1 MLKKIKEIFSIPDLR
16 KKIFIVAGLLVFF
29 RLLSAIPLPG
39 VNIEALKNL
48 LEANNMFGLM
58 NIFSG
63 GSFDNMSI
71 ALLGVGPYITSTI
84 ILQLLTMIFPRLKEI
99 YYEEGAAGRAKF
111 NKLSRFLTLPL
122 AVIQTYSLLAFLVS
136 QGVMPAFGF
145 LDFTLWL
152 NILTA
157 VAGSMILLW
166 VGELI
171 DEQKLGNGVS
181 LIILAG
187 IVSGFPSSIKNV
199 WFQVSQGL
207 MGIES
212 VLIFAVLALVVTA
225 AVVFINRGEH
235 KIPVTY
241 PKRAR
246 GGHFIGGASS
256 YLPIRVNQAGVI
268 PIIFAIAIMSFPQ
281 MAGQIIASIFPNGAA
296 INETII
302 RFMNNQIAY
311 GVIYFLLVLIFTYF
325 YTTIVFDSE
334 EVSKNLA
341 RSGGFVPGIRP
352 GEPTS
357 DYISAITSKVT
368 LFGAVSLAM
377 IAILPIVTQAF
388 IGQSFRI
395 GGTTLLI
402 VVSVAL
408 ESVGQ
413 IDSQVKMREYDP
425 VV

>member
-16 KKIFIVAGLLVFF
+16 KKIIIVAGLLVFF
-29 RLLSAIPLPG
+29 RLLAAIPLPG

-48 LEANNMFGLM
+48 LEANSMFGLM
-58 NIFSG
+58 NVFSG
-63 GSFDNMSI
+63 GSFDSLSI
-71 ALLGVGPYITSTI
+71 ALLGVGPYITATI
-84 ILQLLTMIFPRLKEI
+84 ILQVLTMIFPRLKEM

-122 AVIQTYSLLAFLVS
+122 AVIQTYSLLTFLVS
-136 QGVMPAFGF
+136 QGVIPAFGL
-145 LDFTLWL
+145 LDLSLWM
-152 NILTA
+152 NVLTA

-171 DEQKLGNGVS
+171 NEQKLGNGVS

-187 IVSGFPSSIKNV
+187 IVAGFPSSLKNV

-207 MGIES
+207 MGVETVI
-212 VLIFAVLALVVTA
+212 IFAILSLIVTA
-225 AVVFINRGEH
+225 AVVFVNKGEH

-256 YLPIRVNQAGVI
+256 YLPVRVNQAGVI

-281 MAGQIIASIFPNGAA
+281 MVGQILASIAPNGVV
-296 INETII
+296 INEAII
-302 RFMNNQIAY
+302 RFMSNQFAY
-311 GVIYFLLVLIFTYF
+311 GAIYFLLVLAFTYF
-325 YTTIVFDSE
+325 YTTVVFDPK
-334 EVSKNLA
+334 EVSKNLG
-341 RSGGFVPGIRP
+341 RSGGFIPGIRP
-352 GEPTS
+352 GEPTV
-357 DYISAITSKVT
+357 DYLSSVTSKVT
-368 LFGAVSLAM
+368 LFGAVSLAV

-388 IGQSFRI
+388 IGQNFTL
-395 GGTTLLI
+395 GGTTLII

-408 ESVGQ
+408 ETVNQ

-425 VV
+425 TA